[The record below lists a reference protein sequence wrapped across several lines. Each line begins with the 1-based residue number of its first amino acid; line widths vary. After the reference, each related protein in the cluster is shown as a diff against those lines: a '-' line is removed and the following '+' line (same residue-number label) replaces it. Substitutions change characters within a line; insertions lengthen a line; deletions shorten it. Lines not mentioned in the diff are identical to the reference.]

1 MTKTKRKKTKNRK
14 IKKHIAEVITLSLIV
29 FSIIFGIYQIVRLAI
44 NPTSSFLIEQGKVSQ
59 KETLIGYVI
68 RDEKVIQIPEN
79 AQKLVQIKNEGE
91 RTSVGEAV
99 FRYQSDN
106 EEELNNKIEEL
117 NKQIQEAMEG
127 QTDIFSS
134 DIKALDT
141 QIENRIDGMKNRN
154 SIKEIQEYK
163 TDIEGYITKK
173 AKIAGELS
181 PAGSYISNLINERLS
196 IENQLKNDSKLE
208 KSPMGGIVSYRVDG
222 LEEELSPNNLE
233 NISAQKLEDLN
244 LITGQ
249 VVTTSETTGKI
260 INNFKCYIAVTSNS
274 NEAQNAN
281 VGDKLKIKLTNNQE
295 IPATIEYIGREENN
309 IFLVLKVT
317 QGVEYLT
324 SYRKISLDLIWWE
337 KEGLRIPN
345 SSIIYENGLSYI
357 IRTKAGTLNKVLVK
371 IVKENDKYSIITNY
385 TTEELKDMGFDIEE
399 INRTKK
405 ISIYDEILVDPDL
418 EKIKKDL
425 N

>member
-1 MTKTKRKKTKNRK
+1 MAKTKRKKTKNRR
-14 IKKHIAEVITLSLIV
+14 IKKHIVEVITLSLIV
-29 FSIIFGIYQIVRLAI
+29 FTIIFGIYQIIRLAI

-181 PAGSYISNLINERLS
+181 PAGSYISNLISERLS
-196 IENQLKNDSKLE
+196 IENQLKSDSKLE

-222 LEEELSPNNLE
+222 LEEELSPDNLE
-233 NISAQKLEDLN
+233 NISTQKLEDLN

-274 NEAQNAN
+274 NEAKNAN

-295 IPATIEYIGREENN
+295 IPATIEHIGREENN

-385 TTEELKDMGFDIEE
+385 TTEELKNMGFDIEE

-418 EKIKKDL
+418 EKINKDL